1 MFNEIEFKIALGRIE
16 KYLTSRGYS
25 VQYDSNSYYI
35 DEDNIIHA
43 PKQYK
48 HTTLK
53 TLCALL
59 HEAGHTQQPDSI
71 LLTGS
76 KTVKRNQA
84 VVIEQEY
91 LAWSKGLD
99 IGYEL
104 NIMTDELRTLYI
116 QEWIRHWTSY
126 INLGFD
132 PCFNQLAEPYITQFK
147 GTQELIQGYFVNRS
161 RVKQLKSRVDNNVIK
176 GNRPINL
183 G

>member
-35 DEDNIIHA
+35 DDEYIVHA

-48 HTTLK
+48 YTTLK
-53 TLCALL
+53 TICALL

-71 LLTGS
+71 LLYS
-76 KTVKRNQA
+76 AKSVKRNQA

-104 NIMTDELRTLYI
+104 NIMTDELRSLYI

-132 PCFNQLAEPYITQFK
+132 PCFNQLVEPYVTQFK

-161 RVKQLKSRVDNNVIK
+161 RVDAGKSRVNKKSIK
-176 GNRPINL
+176 GKRPLNL